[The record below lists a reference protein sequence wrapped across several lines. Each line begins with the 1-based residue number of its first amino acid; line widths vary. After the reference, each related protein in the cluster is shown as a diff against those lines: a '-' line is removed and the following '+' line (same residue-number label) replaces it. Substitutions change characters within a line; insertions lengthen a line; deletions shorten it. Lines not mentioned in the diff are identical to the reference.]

1 MASPHRSGTPLISP
15 PFFYAPFLASRLLLV
30 LLFSPLATVPAAAT
44 SNDTDALTAFRLSTD
59 AHGILASNWSS
70 PDACSGR
77 WRGVTCSPG
86 LGRVISL
93 SLPAFD
99 LRGPLDPLALLDQL
113 RILDLRGNRL
123 NGSLAPA
130 FLLPNLRLLY
140 LSRNDFSGNIPAAGL
155 ARLPRLIRLDLSDN
169 SLTGP
174 IPSAVALAHIPGL
187 RTLRLQDNLLIGGIP
202 DVAAAIPS
210 LKDFNVSNNQLS
222 GKVPDA
228 VQAKFGNVSFAG
240 NAGLC
245 GSRAPLLLCSS
256 TGRVGGTMSPP
267 PPSVPPIVPST
278 LTSEFG
284 SLSAGSGGNTSG
296 TEPGK
301 RGGDGWAQKM
311 CPLAIVGIAN
321 NGEKGDGGMIHR
333 DSNNTY
339 NPDAAAEV
347 HGSSSLVFFD
357 KRRGFELEDLL
368 RASAEMLG
376 KGSLGTVY
384 RAVLESG
391 YAVAVKRLKDANPC
405 SRIEF
410 ERYMKV
416 VGGLRHPNLVRLRA
430 YYYAAQEKLLV
441 YDYQPNGSLFSLL
454 HGNRGR
460 PQRVPLD
467 WTARIALVMGAS
479 RGLAFIHEQYSSARI
494 PHGNLKSSNILLD
507 KNGSPCLSD
516 FGLALLLNPADATAR
531 LGGYRAP
538 EQTETR
544 TLSQEADVYGFGVVL
559 LEVLTGRVP
568 SQCGGDDGGGTVGI
582 DLPEWVRSVVR
593 EEWTAEVF
601 DAELMRYKNIEEDM
615 VAMLQVAMACVGPRP
630 EERPRMCEVVKMIE
644 DIRGD
649 LSSLVDEEELDD
661 SLASSSPSIVTTDCD
676 VNRPSY

>member
-1 MASPHRSGTPLISP
+1 
-15 PFFYAPFLASRLLLV
+15 
-30 LLFSPLATVPAAAT
+30 
-44 SNDTDALTAFRLSTD
+44 
-59 AHGILASNWSS
+59 
-70 PDACSGR
+70 
-77 WRGVTCSPG
+77 
-86 LGRVISL
+86 
-93 SLPAFD
+93 
-99 LRGPLDPLALLDQL
+99 
-113 RILDLRGNRL
+113 
-123 NGSLAPA
+123 
-130 FLLPNLRLLY
+130 
-140 LSRNDFSGNIPAAGL
+140 
-155 ARLPRLIRLDLSDN
+155 
-169 SLTGP
+169 
-174 IPSAVALAHIPGL
+174 
-187 RTLRLQDNLLIGGIP
+187 
-202 DVAAAIPS
+202 
-210 LKDFNVSNNQLS
+210 
-222 GKVPDA
+222 
-228 VQAKFGNVSFAG
+228 
-240 NAGLC
+240 
-245 GSRAPLLLCSS
+245 
-256 TGRVGGTMSPP
+256 
-267 PPSVPPIVPST
+267 
-278 LTSEFG
+278 
-284 SLSAGSGGNTSG
+284 
-296 TEPGK
+296 
-301 RGGDGWAQKM
+301 M
-311 CPLAIVGIAN
+311 CPLAIVGIAVGGAVLLLVLTSLLLGYYLCGGVSKNIRGDPLDWLSGNN

-454 HGNRGR
+454 HEGPSGLDRSDRPGDGR
-460 PQRVPLD
+460 LSRPRIHPRAVQLGEDSPREPQVVEHSPGQER
-467 WTARIALVMGAS
+467 
-479 RGLAFIHEQYSSARI
+479 E
-494 PHGNLKSSNILLD
+494 
-507 KNGSPCLSD
+507 PCLSD

-559 LEVLTGRVP
+559 LEVLTGR
-568 SQCGGDDGGGTVGI
+568 
-582 DLPEWVRSVVR
+582 WVRSVVR

-644 DIRGD
+644 DIRGTFHPSWTRRNSTI
-649 LSSLVDEEELDD
+649 LSPPPPPP
-661 SLASSSPSIVTTDCD
+661 SSPQIVMSTGRAIEDD
-676 VNRPSY
+676 PAP